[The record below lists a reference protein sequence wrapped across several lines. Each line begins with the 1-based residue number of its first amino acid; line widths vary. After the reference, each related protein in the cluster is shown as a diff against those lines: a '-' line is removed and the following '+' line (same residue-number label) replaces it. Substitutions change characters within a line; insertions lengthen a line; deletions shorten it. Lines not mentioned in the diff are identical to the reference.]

1 MSNDQPSDPGAW
13 AHPTLPNTLPFP
25 VSSPPLPPKWS
36 APAADAPLSDIWRR
50 LNPERI
56 SCVGTSCSDQL
67 HCFRLTKQL
76 AKKIGPGTCRVCKK
90 ALVEIGRIAKKSL
103 DDIDYTFSAL
113 QLEYVRHYFWHVQF
127 TQIVMDQA
135 RRAAGRGL
143 TAAIKTQIK
152 RNIAEAEPYFDG
164 RQTPTAPSKA
174 NAFDYAMHAVA
185 ACCRQCVEYW
195 HGIPRG
201 RALTAEEISYLAELM
216 RRYLTTRTP
225 ELCESGPSSDPPTTG
240 PSNVHTLPS
249 HADRATEAAVAAL
262 PRSHA
267 S

>member
-1 MSNDQPSDPGAW
+1 MSNGRIQDTGDW
-13 AHPTLPNTLPFP
+13 AHPALPNTLPFP
-25 VSSPPLPPKWS
+25 VAAPPLPPKWS
-36 APAADAPLSDIWRR
+36 APAADAPLSDIWQR

-56 SCVGTSCSDQL
+56 SCVGTSCADQL

-76 AKKIGPGTCRVCKK
+76 ATKIGPGTCRVCKK
-90 ALVEIGRIAKKSL
+90 PLVEVGRIAKKRL
-103 DDIDYTFSAL
+103 EDIDYTFSAL

-127 TQIVMDQA
+127 SEKAMSQA

-143 TAAIKTQIK
+143 TASIETQIK
-152 RNIAEAEPYFDG
+152 RQIADAEPYRDG

-174 NAFDYAMHAVA
+174 TAFDYAMHAVA

-201 RALTAEEISYLAELM
+201 QALSDEEISYLAELM
-216 RRYLTTRTP
+216 RRYLITRMPELTVSGPPPEPSTTRQ
-225 ELCESGPSSDPPTTG
+225 
-240 PSNVHTLPS
+240 SNVHTLPA
-249 HADRATEAAVAAL
+249 HADRAIQAVAL
-262 PRSHA
+262 PRSNA

>member
-1 MSNDQPSDPGAW
+1 MSNDQPSDPGDW
-13 AHPTLPNTLPFP
+13 AHEAPPNTLPFP
-25 VSSPPLPPKWS
+25 VSPRPLPPKWS

-56 SCVGTSCSDQL
+56 SCVGTSCADQL

-90 ALVEIGRIAKKSL
+90 PLVEIGRIARKSL

-127 TQIVMDQA
+127 NERIMGHA

-143 TAAIKTQIK
+143 TVAIEAQIK
-152 RNIAEAEPYFDG
+152 RQIADAEPYRDG
-164 RQTPTAPSKA
+164 RQTPTAPNKA

-185 ACCRQCVEYW
+185 ACCRQCAEYW
-195 HGIPRG
+195 HGIPKG
-201 RALTAEEISYLAELM
+201 RALTEEEISYLAELM
-216 RRYLTTRTP
+216 RLYLITRMP
-225 ELCESGPSSDPPTTG
+225 ELGEYRPSPDPPAARQ
-240 PSNVHTLPS
+240 SNVHTLPA
-249 HADRATEAAVAAL
+249 HADRATEAAVAVL
-262 PRSHA
+262 PRSNA